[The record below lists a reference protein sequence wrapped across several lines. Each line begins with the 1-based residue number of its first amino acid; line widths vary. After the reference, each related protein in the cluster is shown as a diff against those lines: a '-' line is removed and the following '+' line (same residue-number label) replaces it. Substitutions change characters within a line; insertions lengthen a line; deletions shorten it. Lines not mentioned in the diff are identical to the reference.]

1 MSRKC
6 CQTHG
11 HTQTHMHTCTHVAHT
26 FIGIISHCIAG
37 SRLLDYS
44 ITHAK
49 CNFNKFCHAFR
60 PQPKS
65 QLLSAPV
72 CLPPLSLHLPHFS
85 ACYICN
91 CYRDTHTHTLGPTHT
106 CGLLGLRLL
115 PAACITHTPRMTV
128 ALHCAAN
135 WRWRRR
141 RRRRQLLSASTSTFL
156 CILLLLVLLLLLFLL
171 LLLPHLLAHNGL
183 INKLALPMTGAP
195 LRTSTP
201 SSACTAISI

>member
-6 CQTHG
+6 CQTHA
-11 HTQTHMHTCTHVAHT
+11 HTCTHVAHT

-72 CLPPLSLHLPHFS
+72 CLPPSPFSSPTFLPVIYVI
-85 ACYICN
+85 ATET
-91 CYRDTHTHTLGPTHT
+91 DTHTLGHTHT
-106 CGLLGLRLL
+106 CGLLGLRLSA
-115 PAACITHTPRMTV
+115 AACITHTPRMTV

-135 WRWRRR
+135 WRWQRQ
-141 RRRRQLLSASTSTFL
+141 RRRQLLSASTSTFL
-156 CILLLLVLLLLLFLL
+156 CILLLLLLLLLLFLL

-195 LRTSTP
+195 RCPSARTP
-201 SSACTAISI
+201 ACTAISI